1 MNLRAWTNALFALLI
16 ITTPLV
22 AQQQRPGW
30 LGMGY
35 LNRTR
40 VEKGKVIASWF
51 VVRHVIAG
59 GPAARAGLHVG
70 DLVTAIDGQ
79 ALRYANDR
87 DAVNAM
93 SRIKPG
99 QKLRF
104 AVARGDLRLTL
115 SIVAVPM
122 PDDAFLLWQ
131 SNHRGENASPRLR
144 N

>member
-1 MNLRAWTNALFALLI
+1 MNLRAWTNALVTLLI
-16 ITTPLV
+16 ITTPLF

-40 VEKGKVIASWF
+40 VENGKVVASWF
-51 VVRHVIAG
+51 VIRHVIAG
-59 GPAARAGLHVG
+59 GPAAKAGLHVG
-70 DLVTAIDGQ
+70 DLVTSIDGN
-79 ALRYANDR
+79 ALRYATDR
-87 DAVNAM
+87 DAVSAM
-93 SRIKPG
+93 SKIKPG

-104 AVARGDLRLTL
+104 AVARGDQRLTL
-115 SIVAVPM
+115 TVVAVPM

-131 SNHRGENASPRLR
+131 SNHRGENANPRLR